1 MKSRIE
7 RIILVLLIL
16 VTVGLA
22 VDNYRLRN
30 RLDDAEKKIQEQV
43 AELIKVKQ
51 ENDVLWD
58 NYYMNIGNYEGYEY
72 YE

>member
-22 VDNYRLRN
+22 IDNYRLRN
-30 RLDDAEKKIQEQV
+30 KLDDAEEKIQEQV

>member
-1 MKSRIE
+1 MKSRVE

-30 RLDDAEKKIQEQV
+30 KLDDAEKKIQEQV